1 MEVQANVPQ
10 TETFD
15 FSRTREDIENYSM
28 DSRITGFCKKE
39 LFRFL
44 STDDAKKLIVY
55 LLNGRGPDGE
65 VYFKREHL
73 STSRKFIQYNK
84 SSFDKD
90 KGYRIFSEIYKDIR
104 EKLFR
109 FIKELLT
116 KEENFRQ
123 GLKRGEITEDEKI
136 YWINKEA
143 TFEMYRKLVIDEMGD
158 CTVKYDFEKP
168 DLEISSPELN
178 NTIQRI
184 NINIV
189 SSGVNFGYPLEY
201 TYYCRQCNTRTT
213 AKVYEVMSNTKN
225 GITCPGIYT
234 YTNAD
239 GELKSRIC
247 KSFLYPDNELHK
259 AKQAYFYES
268 NYEEEGQ
275 QKSAQ
280 AISFMNI
287 SPGKYEAIVYN
298 LPGNKT
304 TTFQIVDV
312 KKPETNMFKLPKHK
326 DSENYLFTLQKSMDN
341 YIEEKTGVRIYGLNP
356 IKCALILQTLANHL
370 KERLSLNVMIVGDP
384 STGKSLVLKY
394 YPFLLNHYYNL
405 SSNGLSISVPGLRG
419 TRSTINLFG
428 KDIKIV
434 TVGHLGSY
442 RSIHIDEAGEN
453 KELVQN
459 LKSFLLEDN
468 YSYDKAG
475 SVGVSSR
482 RTAHVNVSQNLDYE
496 HVGQYRGA
504 IRKAYKDLNMTMDGI
519 EKEDWDESWDL
530 FLPIH
535 KYENPQLRKVIREK
549 RIEFKQ
555 KMVFWIDGLDY
566 ALHERFPFYFYL
578 VNEKPNSELDEV
590 ISLNGSRT
598 ILTENLEILRAVYT
612 DEIEKF
618 FKGLVEYKHSK
629 GDIEAFKKVRQIV
642 KEYGFVFDARTLII
656 FQTILRFS
664 RIINCRDEYKDMDFD
679 VVRWYLEKTNVKIDV
694 TETND
699 YHIQGPPD
707 LLKTF
712 EQQKTEEASK
722 SGDDVFGLPEGE
734 FN

>member
-1 MEVQANVPQ
+1 MDDEVVTNNEQENL
-10 TETFD
+10 D
-15 FSRTREDIENYSM
+15 FSRTREDVERYST
-28 DSRITGFCKKE
+28 DSRVIAFCKTNLLKY
-39 LFRFL
+39 L
-44 STDDAKKLIVY
+44 STENASNLIRY

-65 VYFKREHL
+65 VYFRRDDI
-73 STSRKFIQYNK
+73 STSKKFIQYNK
-84 SSFDKD
+84 SKFNKEN
-90 KGYRIFSEIYKDIR
+90 KNRIDPIVYTEIR

-109 FIKELLT
+109 YVVDIIR
-116 KEENFRQ
+116 KEEQFKG
-123 GLKRGEITEDEKI
+123 GLKRDELTEDEGI

-143 TFEMYRKLVIDEMGD
+143 PYEIFRKLIADELGD
-158 CTVKYDFEKP
+158 CTIKYDFEHP
-168 DLEISSPELN
+168 DLPITEISNKS
-178 NTIQRI
+178 TIQRI
-184 NINIV
+184 IIDITTT
-189 SSGVNFGYPLEY
+189 GINFGYPLEFKY
-201 TYYCRQCNTRTT
+201 VCRQCNTTST
-213 AKVYEVMSNTKN
+213 AKSYEVVSNTKS
-225 GITCPGIYT
+225 GILCPGIYT

-239 GELKSRIC
+239 GEMKSRLC
-247 KSFLYPDNELHK
+247 KSFLYPDAENQK
-259 AKQAYFYES
+259 TAQGYFYEI
-268 NYEEEGQ
+268 NYEQSGVR
-275 QKSAQ
+275 KGAQ
-280 AISFMNI
+280 AISFLNI
-287 SPGKYEAIVYN
+287 SPGKYEAIVYSVS
-298 LPGNKT
+298 GNKT
-304 TTFQIVDV
+304 PLFHIVDV
-312 KKPETNMFKLPKHK
+312 KKPETNIFKLPKQK
-326 DSENYLFTLQKSMDN
+326 SNENYLFTLQKACDN
-341 YIEEKTGVRIYGLNP
+341 YIEEKTGVKIHGLYP

-419 TRSTINLFG
+419 TRSVINLFG

-475 SVGVSSR
+475 SVGVTSK
-482 RTAHVNVSQNLDYE
+482 RTSHVNISQNLDYE

-549 RIEFKQ
+549 RLEFKQ
-555 KMVFWIDGLDY
+555 KQVFWIDGLDY

-578 VNEKPNSELDEV
+578 VNEKPNPELDNV

-598 ILTENLEILRAVYT
+598 TITENIEILRSIYT
-612 DEIEKF
+612 EELEKF
-618 FKGLVEYKHSK
+618 FDELITFKHSK
-629 GDIEAFKKVRQIV
+629 EDIEAFKRVRGIT
-642 KEYGFVFDARTLII
+642 KDYGFVFDARTLTI
-656 FQTILRFS
+656 FQMLVRFS
-664 RIINCRDEYKDMDFD
+664 RIINKRTEYEEMDYD
-679 VVRWYLEKTNVKIDV
+679 IVRWYLEKTNVKIDV
-694 TETND
+694 TDTND

-712 EQQKTEEASK
+712 EQQKTEEETK
-722 SGDDVFGLPEGE
+722 SSNDFGLPDGE

>member
-1 MEVQANVPQ
+1 MDVEANIQPI
-10 TETFD
+10 ETFD
-15 FSRTREDIENYSM
+15 FSRTREDIENYST
-28 DSRITGFCKKE
+28 DSRIIMFCKNE
-39 LFRFL
+39 IFRFL
-44 STDDAKKLIVY
+44 STEDASKLISY

-65 VYFKREHL
+65 VYFKRDHL
-73 STSRKFIQYNK
+73 STSKKFVQYNRSK
-84 SSFDKD
+84 FDKD
-90 KGYRIFSEIYKDIR
+90 KNNRIVPDVYKEIR

-109 FIKELLT
+109 YIKDLLS
-116 KEENFRQ
+116 KESQFRE

-168 DLEISSPELN
+168 DLEISKPELS

-189 SSGVNFGYPLEY
+189 SSGVNFSYPMEY
-201 TYYCRQCNTRTT
+201 TYYCRQCNTRTK
-213 AKVYEVMSNTKN
+213 AKVYEVACNTKN
-225 GITCPGIYT
+225 GLSCPGVYT
-234 YTNAD
+234 YTTTD
-239 GELKSRIC
+239 GELKSRLC
-247 KSFLYPDNELHK
+247 KAFIYPDVDLSK
-259 AKQAYFYES
+259 VKQAYFYEA

-287 SPGKYEAIVYN
+287 SPGKYEAIVYAV
-298 LPGNKT
+298 PGNKT
-304 TTFQIVDV
+304 TTFQIIDV
-312 KKPETNMFKLPKHK
+312 KKPETNIFKLPKHK
-326 DSENYLFTLQKSMDN
+326 DSENYLFTLQKAMDN

-475 SVGVSSR
+475 SVGVSSK
-482 RTAHVNVSQNLDYE
+482 RTSHVNISQNLDYE

-535 KYENPQLRKVIREK
+535 KYENPQLRKVVREK
-549 RIEFKQ
+549 RLEFKQ

-612 DEIEKF
+612 EEIEKF
-618 FKGLVEYKHSK
+618 FKELVDFKHSK

-642 KEYGFVFDARTLII
+642 KEYGFIFDARTLII
-656 FQTILRFS
+656 FQTLLRFS
-664 RIINCRDEYKDMDFD
+664 RVINKREEYKDMDYD
-679 VVRWYLEKTNVKIDV
+679 IVRWYLEKTNVKIDV